1 MAHLQTLET
10 IYDKKHIGRHTGDA
24 AMTPENMTLD
34 ELLVEAALSKDPVA
48 HEIARRM
55 KSSQYGGVCNP
66 LSSKGRTVLDVVERD
81 ESIIVKFTDGCYL
94 VIDAEIDID
103 TVCFSIGRELIKSE
117 RFDLRLLS
125 EPEFS
130 QYLAEESA
138 RQEQVKAHEIETL
151 KKKLAELEER
161 P

>member
-1 MAHLQTLET
+1 
-10 IYDKKHIGRHTGDA
+10 
-24 AMTPENMTLD
+24 MTPENMTLD

>member
-1 MAHLQTLET
+1 
-10 IYDKKHIGRHTGDA
+10 
-24 AMTPENMTLD
+24 MTPENMTLN
-34 ELLVEAALSKDPVA
+34 ELLWEAIQSQDPFA
-48 HEIARRM
+48 REIARRM
-55 KSSQYGGVCNP
+55 KSPQSGGACNL

-81 ESIIVKFTDGCYL
+81 ESIIVKFTDGAYL